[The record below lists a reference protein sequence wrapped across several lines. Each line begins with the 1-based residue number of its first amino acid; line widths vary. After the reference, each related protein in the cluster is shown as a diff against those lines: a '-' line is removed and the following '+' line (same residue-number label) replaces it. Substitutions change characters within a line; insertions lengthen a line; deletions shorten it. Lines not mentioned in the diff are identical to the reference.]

1 MRRGGGARAR
11 QRIGA
16 RGPRRAAREQLVRGA
31 ARPAAAAAV
40 RAAGGGARRRRAAA
54 AVAARGIGGRGGE
67 GAAGAADARA
77 QRSQR
82 RRGAAEARRQ
92 LRLAAPGVG
101 GGAARR
107 EGTFRSVRQP
117 VERAVAPPRLPA
129 WRPRGLGP
137 PRCTARA
144 PPASEPPVALRSPP
158 RAAALP
164 GGRVRPARRRRDAR
178 AAAAHALRVPRGAGA
193 RPAAAPTARLTAAR
207 SYARCKTY
215 TRRVIIENTNPRGP
229 RSTLVRGASRG
240 GAHL

>member
-82 RRGAAEARRQ
+82 RAALRRRGASFAWP
-92 LRLAAPGVG
+92 LRAWE
-101 GGAARR
+101 AARH
-107 EGTFRSVRQP
+107 GAKAPSVRCGSRLNVPSRLP
-117 VERAVAPPRLPA
+117 VCPPGGPEGSGRPDAPPERRRLQSHPWPSGARLGRRLCPA
-129 WRPRGLGP
+129 AEFVSRVADVMHAQRRRTLYEY
-137 PRCTARA
+137 REVRARA
-144 PPASEPPVALRSPP
+144 PPRRRPHALPP
-158 RAAALP
+158 RDRTRDVKLTQ
-164 GGRVRPARRRRDAR
+164 GG
-178 AAAAHALRVPRGAGA
+178 
-193 RPAAAPTARLTAAR
+193 
-207 SYARCKTY
+207 
-215 TRRVIIENTNPRGP
+215 
-229 RSTLVRGASRG
+229 
-240 GAHL
+240 